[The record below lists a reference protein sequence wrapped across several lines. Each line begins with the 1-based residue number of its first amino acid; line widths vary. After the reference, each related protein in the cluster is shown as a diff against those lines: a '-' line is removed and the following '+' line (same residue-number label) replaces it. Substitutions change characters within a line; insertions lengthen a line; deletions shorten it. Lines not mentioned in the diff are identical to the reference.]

1 MSDASLHPSYLE
13 LDRHVLGASSD
24 VATEN
29 HLADCARCRAYVS
42 SHQPPREV
50 PAWLV
55 EAGGSAREQNKQRA
69 ALPERTLP
77 RTRARQ
83 LWTMG
88 ALTLAAAVSL
98 AILRPKDVDPSYDG
112 VKGAPAVG
120 VYVQHEGVSGLWDG
134 APLVAGDRIRLQI
147 MPEEFSH
154 VSVFSVAEQEA
165 VPKLLYTGRLP
176 PRTLSMLPK
185 AWELDAAPGPEQIAV
200 MLSRWEISPL
210 AAQELLRARD
220 PGEVWV
226 VRLNFPKR
234 GAAK

>member
-1 MSDASLHPSYLE
+1 MSDATLHPSYLE
-13 LDRHVLGASSD
+13 LDRHVLGASSG
-24 VATEN
+24 VATAN
-29 HLADCARCRAYVS
+29 HLADCARCRAYVA
-42 SHQPPREV
+42 SHQPTGAV
-50 PAWLV
+50 PAWL
-55 EAGGSAREQNKQRA
+55 EERA
-69 ALPERTLP
+69 ALSVRTPGKTVP
-77 RTRARQ
+77 RTRPRR
-83 LWTMG
+83 LWTVG
-88 ALTLAAAVSL
+88 ALALAAAVSL

-154 VSVFSVAEQEA
+154 VSVFNVATQEA

-185 AWELDAAPGPEQIAV
+185 AWELDAAPGAEQIAV

-210 AAQELLRARD
+210 AAQELLRAHD